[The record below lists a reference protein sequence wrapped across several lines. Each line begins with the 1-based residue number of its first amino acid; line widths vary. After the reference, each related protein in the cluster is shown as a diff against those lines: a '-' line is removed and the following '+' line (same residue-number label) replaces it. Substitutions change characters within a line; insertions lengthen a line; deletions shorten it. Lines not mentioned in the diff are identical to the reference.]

1 LSSGG
6 SGLPEKAFLWS
17 KQPDAAMHRKR
28 GKEMSKEGEANTYLA
43 IGKTLAAAGWK
54 IIKYEDLGGGVN
66 LTIIPVPEKKEKEN
80 AEELD
85 FN

>member
-1 LSSGG
+1 
-6 SGLPEKAFLWS
+6 
-17 KQPDAAMHRKR
+17 
-28 GKEMSKEGEANTYLA
+28 MSKEGEANTYLD

-54 IIKYEDLGGGVN
+54 IIKYEDLGGGVT
-66 LTIIPVPEKKEKEN
+66 LTIIPVPKKEEKEN